1 MIKTIKENF
10 KRAITAK
17 IFSIL
22 TIGTLSFLS
31 FKTPFGLF
39 LVGSFG
45 ASMVLVFGYPES
57 PFSQP
62 KNVFFGHFFTSL
74 VGVLALNFFP
84 IDQHYL
90 FLQIAVAVGIG
101 IFVMILLGITHP
113 PAGGN
118 PIFIILGG
126 ASYNFLLNPIILG
139 SLIIIVYAIILNRF
153 ILKKNYPASWSK

>member
-1 MIKTIKENF
+1 MIKKIKENF
-10 KRAITAK
+10 KRALTAK

-31 FKTPFGLF
+31 FKTSFGLF
-39 LVGSFG
+39 IVGSFG

-57 PFSQP
+57 PFSEP
-62 KNVFFGHFFTSL
+62 KNILFGHFFTSL

-84 IDQHYL
+84 IDQNYL
-90 FLQIAVAVGIG
+90 FIQIAVAVGLG
-101 IFVMILLGITHP
+101 IFVMILLGVTHP

-126 ASYNFLLNPIILG
+126 SSYKFLFNPIILG
-139 SLIIIVYAIILNRF
+139 CIIIIVYAIILNRF
-153 ILKKNYPASWSK
+153 ILKKNYPVSWNK